1 MKRRRSEIQRK
12 FLHER
17 AVGLLGLGLQHG
29 PRSLHGAGS
38 RSQVDGS
45 AIVDLEVER
54 ESPGERDLAAEL
66 IFPAASQK
74 VTRSAFPSG
83 LEADVFQRV
92 VLV

>member
-1 MKRRRSEIQRK
+1 M
-12 FLHER
+12 
-17 AVGLLGLGLQHG
+17 
-29 PRSLHGAGS
+29 
-38 RSQVDGS
+38 DGS